1 MGLIYSLVTFVMF
14 SSGTMDVPFG
24 SVESAFKSG
33 NAKDL
38 VSIGKEKILINVD
51 GTEGVYSKS
60 QATLVLKKFFTKYP
74 AKSFSYIHKGKG
86 SSEGSFA
93 IGTYTSGR
101 SEYRVTVHFKKIKGN
116 FKIESLAIEK

>member
-1 MGLIYSLVTFVMF
+1 MGLIYSLVTFVML
-14 SSGTMDVPFG
+14 SSGAMDVPFG
-24 SVESAFKSG
+24 SVESAFNSE
-33 NAKDL
+33 NAEGL
-38 VSIGKEKILINVD
+38 VSMGKEKILINVD

-74 AKSFSYIHKGKG
+74 AKSFSYIHKGGG

-93 IGTYTSGR
+93 IGTYTSGS
-101 SEYRVTVHFKKIKGN
+101 SEFRVTVHFKKIKGN

>member
-14 SSGTMDVPFG
+14 SSGTMDVPFK

-51 GTEGVYSKS
+51 GIEGVYSKS

>member
-14 SSGTMDVPFG
+14 SSGTMDVPFK

-51 GTEGVYSKS
+51 GIEGVYSKS

-93 IGTYTSGR
+93 IGTYTSGS
-101 SEYRVTVHFKKIKGN
+101 SEFRVTVHFKKIKGN

>member
-14 SSGTMDVPFG
+14 SSGTMDVRFG

-93 IGTYTSGR
+93 IGTYTSGS
-101 SEYRVTVHFKKIKGN
+101 SEFRVTVHFKKIKGN

>member
-1 MGLIYSLVTFVMF
+1 MGLIYSLVTFILL
-14 SSGTMDVPFG
+14 SSSAMDVPFG

-33 NAKDL
+33 NAEGL
-38 VSIGKEKILINVD
+38 VSMGKEKILINVD

-74 AKSFSYIHKGKG
+74 AKSFIYIHKGKE

-93 IGTYTSGR
+93 IGAYTSGR
-101 SEYRVTVHFKKIKGN
+101 SEFRVTIHFKKNSGK
-116 FKIESLAIEK
+116 FRIENLAIEK

>member
-1 MGLIYSLVTFVMF
+1 MGLIYSLVTFIML
-14 SSGTMDVPFG
+14 SSSAMDVPFG

-33 NAKDL
+33 NAKGL
-38 VSIGKEKILINVD
+38 VSMGKEKILIKLD
-51 GTEGVYSKS
+51 GAEGVYSKS

-74 AKSFSYIHKGKG
+74 AKSFSYLHKGKG

-93 IGTYTSGR
+93 IGTYTSGS
-101 SEYRVTVHFKKIKGN
+101 SEFRVTVHFKKINGK

>member
-14 SSGTMDVPFG
+14 SSGTMDVPFK

-93 IGTYTSGR
+93 IGTYTSGS
-101 SEYRVTVHFKKIKGN
+101 SEFRVTVHFKKIKGN
-116 FKIESLAIEK
+116 FKIESLTIEK

>member
-14 SSGTMDVPFG
+14 SSGTMDVPFK

-51 GTEGVYSKS
+51 GIEGVYSKS

-93 IGTYTSGR
+93 IGTYTSGS
-101 SEYRVTVHFKKIKGN
+101 SEFRVTVHFKKIKGN
-116 FKIESLAIEK
+116 FKIESLTIEK